1 MYQHI
6 GSEGHCV
13 HSHCTVLYR
22 WDLHHQWT
30 ARCMEF
36 FFQQVIVYCTLVLY
50 SAVQVGP
57 APPVDGPL
65 HGGVLP
71 AGGQGEGERT
81 RLLTPL

>member
-30 ARCMEF
+30 ACCMEL

-50 SAVQVGP
+50 LICMTEESKK
-57 APPVDGPL
+57 L
-65 HGGVLP
+65 Y
-71 AGGQGEGERT
+71 EGFWY
-81 RLLTPL
+81 